1 VAIRDKAV
9 ARATG
14 ALQADVQRL
23 VDLRHLNGHVR
34 AEEIQLARDQLVQM
48 TGAIREARLRLD
60 ALRLVVAGPGRSG

>member
-1 VAIRDKAV
+1 
-9 ARATG
+9 
-14 ALQADVQRL
+14 L